1 MNISMGRS
9 FIPAAGSVASP
20 PRTNIASPPRNN
32 ISIVDLTKCGTSSS
46 GKSFHNVGGSINDKD
61 RTRSAVSRR
70 NVILVNGNVVQNVS
84 IPNPLYS
91 QKDSKEHKSK
101 DSDVNFQDQVCQFIV
116 SHQLLSHGFLVRKF
130 LVLLIPEFTCACA
143 SRQRPS

>member
-84 IPNPLYS
+84 IPNPVYS
-91 QKDSKEHKSK
+91 QKDFKEHKSK
-101 DSDVNFQDQVCQFIV
+101 DPDVNLQDQVGQFIV
-116 SHQLLSHGFLVRKF
+116 GYQLPYHNFFVRTFL
-130 LVLLIPEFTCACA
+130 A
-143 SRQRPS
+143 

>member
-84 IPNPLYS
+84 VPNPVYS
-91 QKDSKEHKSK
+91 QRDSKDHKSK
-101 DSDVNFQDQVCQFIV
+101 DPDVNLQDQVCQLIV
-116 SHQLLSHGFLVRKF
+116 GYELPYRNFLVRTI
-130 LVLLIPEFTCACA
+130 LV
-143 SRQRPS
+143 